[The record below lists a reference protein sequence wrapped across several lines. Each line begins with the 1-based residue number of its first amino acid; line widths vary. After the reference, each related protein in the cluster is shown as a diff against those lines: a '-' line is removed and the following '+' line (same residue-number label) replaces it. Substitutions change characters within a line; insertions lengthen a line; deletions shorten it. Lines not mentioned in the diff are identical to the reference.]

1 MLKKKKVIRKTI
13 GILGNFFYFFFAIKR
28 IKMNVMHSD
37 SSDECRKV
45 SKALKYSL
53 FIPKSVYL
61 VDIMSLEC

>member
-13 GILGNFFYFFFAIKR
+13 GILGIFFFFFAIKR

>member
-13 GILGNFFYFFFAIKR
+13 GILGNFFFFAIKR